1 MTAQGREETV
11 VGVARHL
18 VSPIGAEW
26 PLLRVQRLV
35 ASQNDER
42 QVSAAAVVGLQ
53 NLTGCSQ
60 PTGDLRISL
69 LGFAPLSARGSR
81 RPNSW
86 STQNRWHSAT
96 KPAAAELTV
105 NDGAQTTPQATPKPA
120 LKQPSAK
127 RPPPCMRDT
136 GIQSASHCAFRTP
149 QRRWTSVAGG
159 ERQKRDRTLKVGWM
173 QPQFADTPRQPAP
186 HLSIKINALPAS
198 CSRQEFKTQ

>member
-1 MTAQGREETV
+1 MMASHLGHEDASFMMRPSTSDHIGCIMSCKSPCGSYWSKLPFLVGRP
-11 VGVARHL
+11 
-18 VSPIGAEW
+18 S
-26 PLLRVQRLV
+26 
-35 ASQNDER
+35 D
-42 QVSAAAVVGLQ
+42 
-53 NLTGCSQ
+53 GCQ

-81 RPNSW
+81 RTNSW

-136 GIQSASHCAFRTP
+136 GIQSVSHCAFRTS

-186 HLSIKINALPAS
+186 NLSIKINALAAS